1 MNRKAKRMKTGY
13 ITAALML
20 ALLGTGCV
28 REVTEQPWGKG
39 IAELPEYPPLADYKL
54 SLNLISKR
62 ELITGEG
69 GRLMFAL
76 KNIDNKPIRLVEW
89 YVNEPYNV
97 QVYCQ
102 PWFPGMNGPDPNVWL
117 PIRMEIDPKQT
128 GRFPLDLMPNNEVQ
142 IEKELPFVDSLVV
155 SPNGE
160 RRYFIKAELN
170 LKSVKVESPL
180 AAVAIRSPETKGKVV
195 TVQ

>member
-1 MNRKAKRMKTGY
+1 M
-13 ITAALML
+13 
-20 ALLGTGCV
+20 
-28 REVTEQPWGKG
+28 
-39 IAELPEYPPLADYKL
+39 AELPEYPPLADYKL

-102 PWFPGMNGPDPNVWL
+102 PWFPGMNGPDPNMWI

-180 AAVAIRSPETKGKVV
+180 AAGRDSFPGDQRKSCHSSVTSTFSASVRPSTEASTTSTREIAEASPGQQPVR
-195 TVQ
+195 QP